1 MIVLNTKVTT
11 TRGSCAAGL
20 NSMFGRMAKR
30 SQPMWIAVVRH
41 IIMPVLAISLP
52 GEHSRRANGVR
63 ENCRGNRGFGCRSA
77 NKHEE
82 NELDER

>member
-20 NSMFGRMAKR
+20 NSMYGRMAKR
-30 SQPMWIAVVRH
+30 SQPMWFAVIPLITV
-41 IIMPVLAISLP
+41 PVLAISLL
-52 GEHSRRANGVR
+52 GEHSVC
-63 ENCRGNRGFGCRSA
+63 ENCRGNRGFGGPS

-82 NELDER
+82 NKLDER